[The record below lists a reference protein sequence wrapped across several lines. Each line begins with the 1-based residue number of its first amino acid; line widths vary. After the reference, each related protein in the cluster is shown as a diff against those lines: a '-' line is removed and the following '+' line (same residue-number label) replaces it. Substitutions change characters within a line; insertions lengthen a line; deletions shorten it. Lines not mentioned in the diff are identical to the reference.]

1 MPEGATVDEAS
12 MTSFQEWARTNNLTQ
27 EAAQAGLD
35 LAVTMQKAQAQAY
48 VDSIR
53 AQVQQW
59 ATQAEADGEF
69 GGTPDK
75 FAQSKA
81 VARRAL
87 DQFGSPE
94 LKKMLME
101 SGLGSHPEIIRAFY
115 RAGQA
120 ISPDTFVPGPA
131 GAPHKT
137 DAEVFYGTPKP
148 H

>member
-1 MPEGATVDEAS
+1 
-12 MTSFQEWARTNNLTQ
+12 MTSFQEWARSNNLSQ
-27 EAAQAGLD
+27 ESAQAGLD

-59 ATQAEADGEF
+59 ATQAEKDGEF
-69 GGTPDK
+69 GGSPER
-75 FAQSKA
+75 FAQSRA

-87 DQFGSPE
+87 DQFGTPE

-101 SGLGSHPEIIRAFY
+101 SGLGNHPEIIRAFY

-120 ISPDTFVPGPA
+120 ISQDTFVPGPA
-131 GAPHKT
+131 GGPRKS
-137 DAEVFYGTPKP
+137 DAEVFYGTPKT